1 MLACFKV
8 KVLLDCFMLCGSSNG
23 CESSVLFQQ
32 LLEPALYKNT
42 SGKPH
47 LPHSWMRIKLGLRA
61 SHSFIFC
68 IQLLR
73 GREALQ
79 GNMLGIARA
88 EFGTL
93 ELGSGPAGTF
103 LENAVGVALS
113 CLLCCWFPL
122 LLVKQCI

>member
-1 MLACFKV
+1 MLH
-8 KVLLDCFMLCGSSNG
+8 GPSNG

-32 LLEPALYKNT
+32 LLEPVLYKSA
-42 SGKPH
+42 SGKPR
-47 LPHSWMRIKLGLRA
+47 LPLSWVRIKLGLRA
-61 SHSFIFC
+61 SHSLIFC
-68 IQLLR
+68 FQLLR

-79 GNMLGIARA
+79 GNMLGITRA

-93 ELGSGPAGTF
+93 GLGSGPAGTF

-122 LLVKQCI
+122 LGKTLNFLLSGVYSQTTFNPF